1 MALSAYRNLMR
12 AARLAFEGDAP
23 VLIAA
28 KQSIRT
34 QFRQQ
39 ANLSPGEKITQDAI
53 KHAQEV
59 AQFLRANVV
68 QGKKIEGE
76 DNMYRLRI
84 HEHTERGD
92 NDSIKV
98 AGQGKGTTGGGG
110 CCGGGSR

>member
-1 MALSAYRNLMR
+1 MALAAYRNLMR

-23 VLIAA
+23 VLLAA

-39 ANLSPGEKITQDAI
+39 ANLGPSEQTTQDSI

-68 QGKKIEGE
+68 QGKKIDGE

-98 AGQGKGTTGGGG
+98 AGQGTSGGDG

>member
-1 MALSAYRNLMR
+1 MASAAYRNLMR
-12 AARLAFEGDAP
+12 AARLAFEGDTPA
-23 VLIAA
+23 LIAA

-34 QFRQQ
+34 RFRQH
-39 ANLSPGEKITQDAI
+39 ANLSPREQTAKDFI

-68 QGKKIEGE
+68 QGKKIEGK

-98 AGQGKGTTGGGG
+98 AGQGTTGGGG
-110 CCGGGSR
+110 CCGGGRR